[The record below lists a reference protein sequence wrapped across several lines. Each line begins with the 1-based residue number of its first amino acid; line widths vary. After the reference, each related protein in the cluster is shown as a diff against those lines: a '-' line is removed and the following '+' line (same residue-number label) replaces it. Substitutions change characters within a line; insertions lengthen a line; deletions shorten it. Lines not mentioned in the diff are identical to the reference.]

1 MINTCFERVKSQEI
15 IGNNKRNY
23 FVHEKHH
30 PMPGGRRRIGGFN
43 CRQPAETARPPDSSP
58 LNPMKSNV
66 TARDIPLLSR
76 RAGRLVVFWLLSICC
91 WAASPR
97 MAAAETETNAT
108 AMVEGRA
115 GLRFKVTAYDVEG
128 STLISSDDLA
138 RLFSKYTGPNVELED
153 VVNAAADLHW
163 EFYKRGHPLMSVA
176 LAKER
181 ITNGIVTLN
190 VFQTAIPQVVVS
202 GDCCLLLTN
211 NPPAVPATPA
221 EIAEARAALAR
232 RIAGLNAE
240 EQTAELKASDTR
252 VHVVS
257 TNAGPRF
264 AVDKYLVGGNS
275 VLTPNAVA
283 MALTN
288 IDGAFGTNVS
298 FDGIITAATELQRA
312 YRERGYM
319 TVAVTVPPQ
328 KLTNATVKLAV
339 TEGRLVV
346 IEVKGN
352 HYFSSNNI
360 MRALPSLQANII
372 LNGPVFQAELNRAN
386 ANQDRQIYPLIEPG
400 PSPGTR
406 ALTLKVKDQLPLHGK
421 LELNNES
428 SPGTPEMRVNSSAVY
443 NNLWQLEHS
452 LGVQYSFSPGQFK
465 PGQQW
470 DFYDVP
476 AVANYS
482 AFYRLPLGSPEP
494 VENLIANNPGNF
506 GYDEATHK
514 FNLPPPS
521 GRPDLTF
528 FASRSTIDTG
538 VTTSPTTDYPTTFT
552 NNNQVFTE
560 HLYNNKT
567 HEDTTVNQDIGSRLS
582 FPLPAAAGFQ
592 STLSG
597 GLDFKTYNLSSGE
610 TNISVVNG
618 YETDNNTGQSIPL
631 HYQIISAV
639 PFTVKKLEYLPL
651 AARYDLNWRD
661 PLGTASLG
669 LGLSANAWYSS
680 YVSKT
685 SSDTNGNPVTVNTY
699 GKKAFQEI
707 TGSTNSSGHW
717 FVLTPSFSHS
727 FEFYTNWPVSLRADG
742 QWASEPLISNEQYGI
757 GGVNSVRGYHEGEA
771 FGDTGWHVSLE
782 QQTPPHVVG
791 MAYGNTPLTVRGS
804 LFMDYGAAYLLDP
817 QGRPDCVQ
825 LWGAG
830 LGLTASVGPHWQS
843 RFLVSLPLI
852 GTGAT
857 KQDEP
862 FFNFVL
868 TAQF

>member
-1 MINTCFERVKSQEI
+1 LQAGFFYNTCFERAKSQAI
-15 IGNNKRNY
+15 IGDNKRNY
-23 FVHEKHH
+23 FVHEKYH
-30 PMPGGRRRIGGFN
+30 PMPGRGKSVQQGGRRRIGGSN
-43 CRQPAETARPPDSSP
+43 CRQPVQTARPPDSSL
-58 LNPMKSNV
+58 LNPMKPNV
-66 TARDIPLLSR
+66 TARNLPLFSR
-76 RAGRLVVFWLLSICC
+76 RAGRLAVFWLLSICC
-91 WAASPR
+91 WAANLR
-97 MAAAETETNAT
+97 LAAAETETNAT

-221 EIAEARAALAR
+221 EMAEAHAVLAR
-232 RIAGLNAE
+232 RIADLNAE

-275 VLTPNAVA
+275 VLAPNAVA

-360 MRALPSLQANII
+360 MRALPSLQTNII

-400 PSPGTR
+400 PSPGTS
-406 ALTLKVKDQLPLHGK
+406 ALALKVKDQLPLHGK

-443 NNLWQLEHS
+443 NNLWQLDHS
-452 LGVQYSFSPGQFK
+452 LGVQYGFSPQNYKTGR
-465 PGQQW
+465 QW
-470 DFYDVP
+470 DFYDQP
-476 AVANYS
+476 LVANYS
-482 AFYRLPLGSPEP
+482 AFYRMPLGNPEAIED
-494 VENLIANNPGNF
+494 VVANKPGSF
-506 GYDEATHK
+506 GYNEATRK

-521 GRPDLTF
+521 GQPELNV

-538 VTTSPTTDYPTTFT
+538 LQTLSSSVLYNVPGVRTITQDTVQQDLTITSDAGARLSTPLNATSDFRSDVSGGADYKTYRNTSYKT
-552 NNNQVFTE
+552 NNFTFAE
-560 HLYNNKT
+560 I
-567 HEDTTVNQDIGSRLS
+567 TVN
-582 FPLPAAAGFQ
+582 AAGVPNPPVY
-592 STLSG
+592 STVVSPVPVTDRSLDYAPLSLAYNASWRTASGTLAG
-597 GLDFKTYNLSSGE
+597 GLGISG
-610 TNISVVNG
+610 
-618 YETDNNTGQSIPL
+618 NT
-631 HYQIISAV
+631 
-639 PFTVKKLEYLPL
+639 
-651 AARYDLNWRD
+651 
-661 PLGTASLG
+661 
-669 LGLSANAWYSS
+669 WYS
-680 YVSKT
+680 
-685 SSDTNGNPVTVNTY
+685 
-699 GKKAFQEI
+699 
-707 TGSTNSSGHW
+707 GSLKNLRAIAGSARSTGHW
-717 FVLTPSFSHS
+717 VTLAPSLSWQFSV
-727 FEFYTNWPVSLRADG
+727 YTNWQTTLRADG
-742 QWASEPLISNEQYGI
+742 QWASEPLISNEQFGA
-757 GGVNSVRGYHEGEA
+757 GGVNSVRGYQEGQV
-771 FGDTGWHVSLE
+771 FGDTGWHMSLE
-782 QQTPPHVVG
+782 QLTPPHVVG
-791 MAYGNTPLTVRGS
+791 IAYGNTPLILRGTVY
-804 LFMDYGAAYLLDP
+804 MDYADTCLLDP
-817 QGRPDCVQ
+817 QGRPASTA

-830 LGLTASVGPHWQS
+830 FGGVASIGSHWET
-843 RFLVSLPLI
+843 RFLFSLPLL
-852 GTGAT
+852 GTSTTTAY
-857 KQDEP
+857 QP
-862 FFNFVL
+862 FFNFAL